1 MAIKHYTKE
10 DLTVKWQS
18 DLCTHS
24 GNCAR
29 GLIEVFNPRNV
40 PWVDLDGASKEQIID
55 QVKKC
60 PSGALSIIDSE

>member
-1 MAIKHYTKE
+1 MAIKKYNKE

-29 GLIEVFNPRNV
+29 GLIEVFNPKKV
-40 PWVDLDGASKEQIID
+40 PWINLDNAGKDRIID

-60 PSGALSIIDSE
+60 PSGALSIVGKE